1 MNFYIFT
8 LAICSIIFLI
18 YALNGVFYIFKKPEA
33 IINKKLSKTEKI
45 YEITNVNEYL
55 SNLGK
60 LNLYSAIILY
70 AGVLISLYADKY
82 RYQISMYIY
91 IVIYF
96 AYFYL
101 IRSRLMRKIEKYL
114 IRKDAKTLDK

>member
-1 MNFYIFT
+1 MLLTEYFT
-8 LAICSIIFLI
+8 YL
-18 YALNGVFYIFKKPEA
+18 KKPEA

-101 IRSRLMRKIEKYL
+101 IRSRIVRKIEKYL
-114 IRKDAKTLDK
+114 IRKDTKD

>member
-45 YEITNVNEYL
+45 YEITNANKYL

-70 AGVLISLYADKY
+70 MGVLTALYADKY
-82 RYQISMYIY
+82 RYQILMYIY

-114 IRKDAKTLDK
+114 IRKDTKTLDR

>member
-8 LAICSIIFLI
+8 LATCSIIFLI
-18 YALNGVFYIFKKPEA
+18 CALNGVFYILKKPRA

-82 RYQISMYIY
+82 KYQISMYIY

-114 IRKDAKTLDK
+114 IRKDTKTSSK

>member
-18 YALNGVFYIFKKPEA
+18 YALNGVFYILKKPEA
-33 IINKKLSKTEKI
+33 IINKKLSKTKRI
-45 YEITNVNEYL
+45 YEITDVDEYL

-91 IVIYF
+91 CNLFCLFLFDKKQIYEKD
-96 AYFYL
+96 
-101 IRSRLMRKIEKYL
+101 RKIFNSQGY
-114 IRKDAKTLDK
+114 

>member
-8 LAICSIIFLI
+8 LVICSIIFLI
-18 YALNGVFYIFKKPEA
+18 YALNGVFYILKKPEE

-114 IRKDAKTLDK
+114 IRKDTKISSK

>member
-1 MNFYIFT
+1 MNFYVFT
-8 LAICSIIFLI
+8 LATCSIIFLI
-18 YALNGVFYIFKKPEA
+18 YALNGVFYILKKPEA
-33 IINKKLSKTEKI
+33 IIDKKLSKTEKI
-45 YEITNVNEYL
+45 YEITNVSKYL

-70 AGVLISLYADKY
+70 TGVLISLYADKY

-114 IRKDAKTLDK
+114 IRKDTKD